1 MKDVLITYDYYAGG
15 SIMPGRSFNAGSY
28 RYGGAGGQEMDNEIY
43 GSAGTSYTAEYW
55 QYDSRLVRRWNVDP
69 MTYPWQSSYAAF
81 NNNPIY
87 FIDPLGL
94 FGTRKEARAAKQS
107 EGFSGRIR
115 KSDSGGF
122 EIYDR
127 KGRGTVKGSEFASG
141 GFEFGIE
148 SDKSFKTKVKEAFSA
163 IGDYL
168 TRLDNKMGGYT
179 MTGDRGDVTV
189 GNGENTGLPS
199 GHLNVSPVLAIP
211 TPGAELNKVAEG
223 AKLFSDGVKEFVEKS
238 PQPRKAHNT
247 VHGQQLTPTQ
257 IREDALRQYN
267 LYNVFINQ
275 EGDMWKTTLGEK
287 GGFGKMSEVTKNT
300 VEYEKLKGLAQPYYM
315 DNK

>member
-1 MKDVLITYDYYAGG
+1 
-15 SIMPGRSFNAGSY
+15 MPGRSFNSSEY
-28 RYGGAGGQEMDNEIY
+28 RYGGAGGQEKDDEITGAT
-43 GSAGTSYTAEYW
+43 GSHYTAEFW
-55 QYDSRLVRRWNVDP
+55 EYDSRTGKRWNVDP

-94 FGTRKEARAAKQS
+94 FGTRKEAKAARKA
-107 EGFSGRIR
+107 EGFSGRVR

-127 KGRGTVKGSEFASG
+127 KGRGTVKGNEFASG
-141 GFEFGIE
+141 GFEFE
-148 SDKSFKTKVKEAFSA
+148 RDKPLGLRIKEGLSA
-163 IGDYL
+163 IGDFL
-168 TRLDNKMGGYT
+168 TQLDNKMGGYT
-179 MTGDRGDVTV
+179 MTGDNGDVTT
-189 GNGENTGLPS
+189 GNGNNTGLPS
-199 GHLNVSPVLAIP
+199 GHLNISPVLAIP
-211 TPGAELNKVAEG
+211 TPGAQLNKIAEG
-223 AKLFSDGVKEFVEKS
+223 AKLGSDIIKESVKPS
-238 PQPRKAHNT
+238 PQPIKAHKT

-257 IREDALRQYN
+257 IRENALRQHN

-275 EGDMWKTTLGEK
+275 EGQMWKTTLGEK

-300 VEYEKLKGLAQPYYM
+300 VEYEKLKRLAEPYYM